1 MWRPIKLEELFIDL
15 PQIVCHKNKLDR
27 WECEFLDC
35 DCCCCC
41 CPPIMLCLLIC
52 IFISRRCTDTS
63 VCLHVHLQQ
72 FSVCLLVCSVV
83 YQYVFGAKFDFCQ
96 RTRGA
101 PPKDGEKSG
110 VDVEWNGNAWYFCTS
125 PVAAAVQIFFHWL
138 TNELS
143 RGTQKPNATHDQ
155 LANFTPLK
163 NLDIFPGLMVQKG
176 GLIMHISFGVISFR
190 HISGFH
196 IIRLT
201 CWSFGQNIPLK

>member
-1 MWRPIKLEELFIDL
+1 VKPNVSLNVFVSALYLL
-15 PQIVCHKNKLDR
+15 PLPLLLSSTFRERECNAICAMCANLHKPHQK
-27 WECEFLDC
+27 FY
-35 DCCCCC
+35 
-41 CPPIMLCLLIC
+41 
-52 IFISRRCTDTS
+52 
-63 VCLHVHLQQ
+63 LQN
-72 FSVCLLVCSVV
+72 FR
-83 YQYVFGAKFDFCQ
+83 AKFDFCQ

-163 NLDIFPGLMVQKG
+163 NLDIFPGLTVQKG

-201 CWSFGQNIPLK
+201 CWSFGQKNQKIKQKIVKYL